1 MNLEIR
7 IDIYTLRCVQQM
19 ASGSP
24 QQSAGSPARC
34 SCVDLEEWDG
44 AGRKGGPRGR
54 RHVYTQMTCFTMY
67 QKLTQHCKVT
77 LFQ

>member
-7 IDIYTLRCVQQM
+7 IDIYTLRCVQQI

-24 QQSAGSPARC
+24 AQC

-54 RHVYTQMTCFTMY
+54 RHVYTQTTCFTMY
-67 QKLTQHCKVT
+67 QKLTRHCKVT

>member
-1 MNLEIR
+1 MWVPVGEREGGMNLEIR
-7 IDIYTLRCVQQM
+7 IDIYTLRCVQQI

-24 QQSAGSPARC
+24 AQC

-54 RHVYTQMTCFTMY
+54 RRVYADDLLHYVPETNP
-67 QKLTQHCKVT
+67 T
-77 LFQ
+77 L